1 MKVQNTK
8 REENSKNPDDLFVQE
23 FFGSFNITIRNSIQS
38 LLDLYQDK
46 WSVRLM
52 LLSFYFLEEKA
63 NEISINQ
70 VRDFAYGSPEIP
82 GLVQKFLMENWSC
95 FGGVK
100 DKELVKFSKL
110 ITGSKH
116 ARNIPNT
123 LCDEGLLMQQIGKN
137 KELTPLGV
145 SLCRYLH
152 FKFLRENGFNLKILS
167 DFYKN
172 SHQNLT
178 ISEIPESLPERLNR
192 RDCINMG
199 VLIQISEEQFK
210 FDPKSLQL
218 YEFILDHPY
227 IDIRASNTLKK
238 EIIKTIH
245 NNLIDVVGLY
255 AQESPIIEG
264 DILSLNRISD
274 IKWIYKLGIRNYVGE
289 ELLKK
294 WLTSLNSIQEKK
306 KFRGFILQSE
316 PGTGKTIWML
326 QQSLS
331 LLLNNFMDSS
341 SDKSN
346 NFDINL
352 IPLFLPLKNFTIREI
367 NEKFEIFYKEIRIVE
382 IKDKALE
389 HVYIREFWS
398 KLLSIA
404 YKGRELELWGRAFLK
419 LFDKSNL
426 IILGDGWDELTPN
439 QKKFLTELILA
450 TIKTT
455 NIKLTYLISTRYLE
469 KSIKPLIQEKGRERN
484 LIKLENPTKEQVFKY
499 LEKIEAQWIKDE
511 YSKDIIEKRFGNT
524 LTPMNLWLLGLFPN
538 FENLPKNRAELYE
551 RWIKYEAL
559 REISDKLNKKF
570 GNTFLTTVRSVRN
583 YQDLDVLLD
592 EQVKRELDGKQF
604 PLIQY
609 IEGPIPGIV
618 EKSKIKKQ
626 TDYGLLK
633 LLPRLVYNRLS
644 NPHYYENYHQIV
656 QMNPL
661 FNRFIRYYND
671 EKNRPNFIL
680 INSHYD
686 YYLAALYCFYRY
698 KDGLI
703 FNFLERI
710 DKKKGL
716 DPDAL
721 QWDHF
726 ESTSSSLIKSLFME
740 ILDITDERREDDIDK
755 NISKEMILLRNIY
768 ESIPQ
773 FNDNAIG
780 YPLNQN
786 GPFIFKLK
794 TKNFID
800 PHSEQV
806 YKYYWNQYIK
816 QKGVLPYGEDLGRFQ
831 CITNSLVNNEKH
843 IRQFF
848 VNILSFQGKYIAP
861 SFTLDEIL
869 DKIDIETPHII
880 PILVYAYDINQTR
893 NLSEPQIKILEKS
906 DFRDLPWVKLWVY
919 RAIIRIQPE
928 RIKELTICAIDH
940 TYTYLLKYCALNII
954 IPLKKD
960 IGDEI
965 FDLSLKLFKRVSNR
979 YKEIIIFQWASHLL
993 IAQQLI
999 KIKKL
1004 ERYYHLGKKLSQK
1017 IIFALQY
1024 LLILHKILPDQLEYH
1039 LNLSEIPCKKV
1050 LFFLIDLYES
1060 KLISEEKLQKICL
1073 NKLTLNSVIYI
1084 NRILSGKLDSFAYEG
1099 IKQKIT
1105 PEFSKLCLKI
1115 CKIWWKKNTP
1125 YQQKNI
1131 GKMFKE
1137 ISLYFLKSGTYKEN
1151 KEFEN
1156 QKFRL
1161 KKYLENLNVLPES
1174 DKKYIFLEGKKF
1186 LSKLFKSVTRA
1197 QDFFEVFYD
1206 WLIDWGNK
1214 NVLIEFYYE
1223 FKDYFDFDDF
1233 FFRAKS
1239 RINNEKME
1247 EISSLIIECIKKS
1260 PKRYFLSEH
1269 FNSRRRTHPRLASE
1283 DSLFNDLSKFKLL
1296 RILPE
1301 EQLYE
1306 LLLNTFDLNNN
1317 DDLFNYVYN
1326 LCNIGSGSV
1335 LKKIARLWDEFYVD
1349 VNKDAYSLS
1358 NNAYDDPSYYIW
1370 CAIPY
1375 ELLDKIYLF
1384 LENPIAKIFYLV
1396 CLSIQDTFK
1405 PQELNQKHS
1414 INEENSEI
1422 LLHLKRFSQEDIQE
1436 ALVKFLSADWSLNHF
1451 QFLFSYVELTEKL
1464 IKCIIETIR
1473 SERKSLSDILM
1484 IKLKYKKNEQKNIL
1498 SYFFEKCN
1506 ELTVGFCH
1514 EVMDYYDKRDK
1525 LTLFSEL
1532 IKSSNPEALS
1542 LAVEFWEKYDNLIL
1556 ELKELSFEDVKKR
1569 IHNTENFNYIRNLTR
1584 SFRSDIRKVNNII
1597 DLREIK
1603 KEILDLKRLINQKMN
1618 NKSIIYLKNR
1628 DNNLFERRFEFTLKD
1643 IKERKME
1650 LKAKSLDLEK
1660 FCEYLNKSEEESVE
1674 QIINARFP
1682 TVYYHKKD
1690 KSTIWNKIDELNWII
1705 SQDLKHKIKELI
1717 ENKFEEYQKPKEEIL
1732 KYPDRFHGQDDSF
1745 MFYTENS
1752 LKSPILKGLIK
1763 KDFLI
1768 RFDDLNNIEKFLSM
1782 LKTIKAKQRAL
1793 FHILD
1798 SFFPEQGYY
1807 RSYNKYKM
1815 EKLQEFKEKIIKIF
1829 EPHLKNEEMEEIL
1842 NYINPKIKNSKKFSE
1857 NAYCVPE
1864 SAEIDKEEF
1873 LGDNGFDIYDKKYQN
1888 RLNQSKEAIYSEL
1901 IKDNIDI
1908 SEVEKKLMDLGDGY
1922 DFRQYILL
1930 LTENNEPDYFFV
1942 RENNIY
1948 QKIQAENRKKLQK
1961 YLFYW
1966 ILRQRQNFESN
1977 LSHDS
1982 ISLADESNEIY
1993 DVDQGISIDNLF
2005 EDVFINSIEHGYFS
2019 TALKYLKEVGNKN
2032 WYEMLKNYTLLQLEP
2047 GITQISKVQYEYR
2060 SRLNIPINEAIKNA
2074 FEEKEINW
2082 SLLLYSATNFYN
2094 IINIQL
2100 FDLPQFLNGFKLRET
2115 KKHIGYYNEDYD
2127 EIYEDFDL

>member
-23 FFGSFNITIRNSIQS
+23 FFGSFDITIRNSIQS
-38 LLDLYQDK
+38 ILDLYQDK

-70 VRDFAYGSPEIP
+70 VRDFAYGTPEIP

-123 LCDEGLLMQQIGKN
+123 LCDKGLLMQQIGKN
-137 KELTPLGV
+137 KELTPLGL

-152 FKFLRENGFNLKILS
+152 FKFLKENRFNLKILS

-172 SHQNLT
+172 SQQNLT

-227 IDIRASNTLKK
+227 IDIRASNILKK
-238 EIIKTIH
+238 EIIKTIQ
-245 NNLIDVVGLY
+245 NNLIDIVGLY

-264 DILSLNRISD
+264 DIPSLNRISD

-289 ELLKK
+289 ELFKK

-331 LLLNNFMDSS
+331 LLLNNFTESS

-346 NFDINL
+346 DVDINL

-367 NEKFEIFYKEIRIVE
+367 NEKYEIFYKEIRIIE

-389 HVYIREFWS
+389 HVYIKEFWS

-404 YKGRELELWGRAFLK
+404 YKGRALELWGRAFLK

-439 QKKFLTELILA
+439 LKKFLTELILA

-469 KSIKPLIQEKGRERN
+469 KSIKPLIQEKGRDRN

-499 LEKIEAQWIKDE
+499 LEKIEAQWINDE

-570 GNTFLTTVRSVRN
+570 GIKFMATVRSVRN
-583 YQDLDVLLD
+583 YKDLDVLLD
-592 EQVKRELDGKQF
+592 EQLTRELDGRQF
-604 PLIQY
+604 PLMQY

-618 EKSKIKKQ
+618 ENSRRKKQ

-633 LLPRLVYNRLS
+633 LLPRLVYSRLS
-644 NPHYYENYHQIV
+644 NPQYYKNYHQIV

-661 FNRFIRYYND
+661 FNRFIRSYND
-671 EKNRPNFIL
+671 EKNRPNFML

-686 YYLAALYCFYRY
+686 YYLVALYSFHRY

-716 DPDAL
+716 DPDEL
-721 QWDHF
+721 QRNHF
-726 ESTSSSLIKSLFME
+726 ESTSSNFIKSLFIE
-740 ILDITDERREDDIDK
+740 ILDITNERREDDIDK
-755 NISKEMILLRNIY
+755 DISKELILLRNIY

-773 FNDNAIG
+773 FNDNVIG

-806 YKYYWNQYIK
+806 YKYYWNQFIK
-816 QKGVLPYGEDLGRFQ
+816 QKGESPNGKDLDRFQ
-831 CITNSLVNNEKH
+831 CITDSLVNNEKH
-843 IRQFF
+843 LRQFF
-848 VNILSFQGKYIAP
+848 VNILSFQGKHITP

-869 DKIDIETPHII
+869 DKINIETPHII
-880 PILVYAYDINQTR
+880 PILVYAYDLNQTE
-893 NLSEPQIKILEKS
+893 NLSEAQIKTLEKS

-928 RIKELTICAIDH
+928 RIKELTIYAIDH

-954 IPLKKD
+954 ILLKKE

-993 IAQQLI
+993 TAQQLI

-1004 ERYYHLGKKLSQK
+1004 ERYYHLGKKISQK
-1017 IIFALQY
+1017 IIFDLQY

-1039 LNLSEIPCKKV
+1039 LNLSEIPRKKV

-1060 KLISEEKLQKICL
+1060 KLISEEALQKICI
-1073 NKLTLNSVIYI
+1073 NKLTLNLVIYI
-1084 NRILSGKLDSFAYEG
+1084 NRILLGKLDSFAYEG

-1105 PEFSKLCLKI
+1105 PEFLKLCLKI

-1137 ISLYFLKSGTYKEN
+1137 ISLYYLKSGTYKEN

-1161 KKYLENLNVLPES
+1161 KKYLENLNDLPES
-1174 DKKYIFLEGKKF
+1174 DKKYIFLEGKKI
-1186 LSKLFKSVTRA
+1186 LKKLFQSVTRA

-1247 EISSLIIECIKKS
+1247 EISSLIIERIKKS

-1269 FNSRRRTHPRLASE
+1269 FNSRRKTHPKLASE

-1296 RILPE
+1296 KILPE

-1306 LLLNTFDLNNN
+1306 LLLNAFDLNNN

-1326 LCNIGSGSV
+1326 LCNIGSAFA
-1335 LKKIARLWDEFYVD
+1335 LKKVARLWDVFYVD

-1358 NNAYDDPSYYIW
+1358 KNAYDDPSYYIW

-1375 ELLDKIYLF
+1375 ELLEKIYPL

-1405 PQELNQKHS
+1405 PQELNKKHS
-1414 INEENSEI
+1414 INKENSEI
-1422 LLHLKRFSQEDIQE
+1422 LLLLKEFSQDEMQE
-1436 ALVKFLSADWSLNHF
+1436 ALSKFLLADWSLYHF

-1464 IKCIIETIR
+1464 IKCMIENVR
-1473 SERKSLSDILM
+1473 SKRKSLNEILG
-1484 IKLKYKKNEQKNIL
+1484 IKIKSKKNEQKNIL
-1498 SYFFEKCN
+1498 SYFFELCQ
-1506 ELTVGFCH
+1506 ELTIKFCH
-1514 EVMDYYDKRDK
+1514 EVMGYYDKRDK
-1525 LTLFSEL
+1525 LVLFSEL
-1532 IKSSNPEALS
+1532 IKSSNPQALS
-1542 LAVEFWEKYDNLIL
+1542 LAIEFWENYDNLIL
-1556 ELKELSFEDVKKR
+1556 EPNELSLKEVKKR
-1569 IHNTENFNYIRNLTR
+1569 INNTENFNYIRNLTR
-1584 SFRSDIRKVNNII
+1584 SFRSDIRKVNNIKE
-1597 DLREIK
+1597 LKEIK
-1603 KEILDLKRLINQKMN
+1603 KEILDLERLLNQKRN
-1618 NKSIIYLKNR
+1618 SESIIYLKNR
-1628 DNNLFERRFEFTLKD
+1628 DNNLERTFEFTLKD
-1643 IKERKME
+1643 IKERNME
-1650 LKAKSLDLEK
+1650 LKAKSFDLEK
-1660 FCEYLNKSEEESVE
+1660 FYEYLNKSEEESVKH
-1674 QIINARFP
+1674 IINARFP
-1682 TVYYHKKD
+1682 RVYYHKKD

-1705 SQDLKHKIKELI
+1705 SQDLKHNIKELI
-1717 ENKFEEYQKPKEEIL
+1717 ENKFEEYQKSKEEIL
-1732 KYPDRFHGQDDSF
+1732 KYPDRFHGQHDSF
-1745 MFYTENS
+1745 MLYTENS
-1752 LKSPILKGLIK
+1752 LKSPFLKDLIK
-1763 KDFLI
+1763 DDSLI
-1768 RFDDLNNIEKFLSM
+1768 RFDDLNNIKKFLSM
-1782 LKTIKAKQRAL
+1782 LKTIKAKKRAL

-1798 SFFPEQGYY
+1798 SLFSEQGYY
-1807 RSYNKYKM
+1807 RSHNKNKN
-1815 EKLQEFKEKIIKIF
+1815 EKLQEFKEKVIKIF

-1842 NYINPKIKNSKKFSE
+1842 NYIDLKIKNNKIKSE
-1857 NAYCVPE
+1857 NAFYMPK

-1873 LGDNGFDIYDKKYQN
+1873 LDEINFDFYNKKYQN
-1888 RLNQSKEAIYSEL
+1888 RLSQTKKAIYSEL
-1901 IKDNIDI
+1901 IKDNINI
-1908 SEVEKKLMDLGDGY
+1908 SEVEKKLMDLRDGY
-1922 DFRQYILL
+1922 DFRQFISL
-1930 LTENNEPDYFFV
+1930 LTENNEPDYFFG
-1942 RENNIY
+1942 REINIY
-1948 QKIQAENRKKLQK
+1948 QNIQPENRNKLQK

-1966 ILRQRQNFESN
+1966 ILRQRQRFESN

-1982 ISLADESNEIY
+1982 ISVADASNEIY

-2005 EDVFINSIEHGYFS
+2005 EEVFINSIEHGYFLN
-2019 TALKYLKEVGNKN
+2019 ALNYLTEVGNKK
-2032 WYEMLKNYTLLQLEP
+2032 WYDILKNYTILQLEP
-2047 GITQISKVQYEYR
+2047 SITQISKVHYQYR
-2060 SRLNIPINEAIKNA
+2060 SRLNIPINEVIKNA
-2074 FEEKEINW
+2074 FEENEINW
-2082 SLLLYSATNFYN
+2082 SLLLYSAMKFYN
-2094 IINIQL
+2094 IINIEL
-2100 FDLPQFLNGFKLRET
+2100 FDLSQFLNGFKLRET
-2115 KKHIGYYNEDYD
+2115 KKHTGYYNEDSD
-2127 EIYEDFDL
+2127 ETSLDFDL